1 MNQKEINYSDI
12 KALGFTEE
20 FAHDQVY
27 FNQYGYEYAIIQKKL
42 TKKIYLDWEKET
54 RLCRMVR
61 QDDECN
67 ILGTFKIEDLDQ
79 LKSII
84 NFFIPSEQFFAMMA

>member
-42 TKKIYLDWEKET
+42 TKKYTLIGKKK
-54 RLCRMVR
+54 
-61 QDDECN
+61 QDFAEW
-67 ILGTFKIEDLDQ
+67 LGK
-79 LKSII
+79 
-84 NFFIPSEQFFAMMA
+84 MMSAIF